1 MRYGIRGNAASLIR
15 SYLQHRS
22 QIVTVDD
29 SSSDPL
35 PVLAGVPQ
43 GSILGPFLFNMF
55 VNDIVCSTNTPAKFI
70 NYADDTSIFLT
81 GNVADDLIDEA
92 NLTLHRLD
100 EWTQKNC
107 LKINIAKTKVVLFRA
122 KNKTAIIKKSVSLR
136 STAVEIVP
144 SIKILGVIFQENLSW
159 DSHVNFLIAKLS
171 QVLGLLYRNRHILP
185 RNIML
190 LVYNTLFLSRI
201 NYCHLVWASTTQ
213 TNLHGVH
220 KLQKKFVRIL
230 ENVPM
235 FSHTQDLFPK
245 YNILPITIM
254 YDYLTRKAITQAT
267 RNDSQFFS
275 IWQTYGKI
283 SKRTT

>member
-1 MRYGIRGNAASLIR
+1 M
-15 SYLQHRS
+15 
-22 QIVTVDD
+22 DD

-81 GNVADDLIDEA
+81 GNVADDLIDGA

-171 QVLGLLYRNRHILP
+171 QVLGLLTETVIYCR
-185 RNIML
+185 
-190 LVYNTLFLSRI
+190 VTLC
-201 NYCHLVWASTTQ
+201 Y
-213 TNLHGVH
+213 
-220 KLQKKFVRIL
+220 
-230 ENVPM
+230 
-235 FSHTQDLFPK
+235 
-245 YNILPITIM
+245 
-254 YDYLTRKAITQAT
+254 
-267 RNDSQFFS
+267 
-275 IWQTYGKI
+275 
-283 SKRTT
+283 